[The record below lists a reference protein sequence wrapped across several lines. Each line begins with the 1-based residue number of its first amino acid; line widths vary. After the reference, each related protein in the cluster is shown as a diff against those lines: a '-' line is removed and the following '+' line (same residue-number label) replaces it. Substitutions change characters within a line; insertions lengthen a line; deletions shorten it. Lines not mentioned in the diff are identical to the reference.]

1 MRIILRRK
9 RCVSCKSLNTRK
21 HGFIYRRRSYP
32 DRAVIKFVRWLCS
45 TCKKTFSHTNR
56 VTPHRAKRATELYFD
71 AKASYRNTAKVLGT
85 HRMTAYVDVQTVCR
99 KAKAPLEL
107 SLEHPLR
114 WSGYLLID
122 SNTLNVFNAHEQLL
136 AGVDAI
142 TRDIPNA
149 ILVRTESAANWAQ
162 FLTSFRDDLSYPI
175 KAVVSDGDP
184 VILRAVKDIFPDVPH
199 QMCVR
204 HFEQDMFRYLRYRP
218 HRPTV
223 DMKRTRVFMYFLH
236 RVLYSSTLDEYLF
249 SLDVLRFHPVLKHP
263 DFKDAISNLERHY
276 SYLTPRFSDTA
287 IPRTTNIIE
296 NVFSQLDTKFNPI
309 VKFRSHETA
318 WNTAKLLISWYR
330 FKQFSSC
337 KKRYADHNG
346 KSPLELAGALT
357 QNAHWISQA
366 IRPL

>member
-1 MRIILRRK
+1 MRTILRRK
-9 RCVSCKSLNTRK
+9 RCAHCQSLKTRK
-21 HGFIYRRRSYP
+21 HGFIHRRRRYP
-32 DRAVIKFVRWLCS
+32 DRTVIKIIRWLCF
-45 TCKKTFSHTNR
+45 TCKKTFSQAPQS
-56 VTPHRAKRATELYFD
+56 TPRRAQRATELYFD
-71 AKASYRNTAKVLGT
+71 ARASYRNVAKVLGT
-85 HRMTAYVDVQTVCR
+85 HRMTTYTDVQAICR
-99 KAKAPLEL
+99 KAKGPLEL

-122 SNTLNVFNAHEQLL
+122 SNTLNVFNGHEQLL

-149 ILVRTESAANWAQ
+149 ILVRNESAANWAQ
-162 FLTSFRDDLSYPI
+162 FLESFRDNLAYPI
-175 KAVVSDGDP
+175 KAVISDGDP
-184 VILRAVKDIFPDVPH
+184 VILRAVKDVFPNVPH

-223 DMKRTRVFMYFLH
+223 DIKRTRVFMYFLH

-263 DFKDAISNLERHY
+263 DFRDAISSLERHY
-276 SYLTPRFSDTA
+276 SYLTPRFSDRA
-287 IPRTTNIIE
+287 IPRTTNIVE
-296 NVFSQLDTKFNPI
+296 NVFSQLDLKFNPI

-318 WNTAKLLISWYR
+318 WNTAKLLLSWYR
-330 FKQFSSC
+330 FKRFSSC
-337 KKRYADHNG
+337 QKRHAINNG
-346 KSPLELAGALT
+346 KSPLELAGAIT
-357 QNAHWISQA
+357 QNTHWISQA